1 MIKLSKRH
9 LAKTISW
16 RVVGTLD
23 TLIFALLLTGDID
36 TSLSLS
42 GYTVITKMVWYYL
55 HERAWFGASIKN
67 ANFRHLI
74 KTFTWRGIGT
84 LDTILIS
91 FLLTGNGVLGLQIG
105 GVETITKMIL
115 YYFHEKLWYKIN
127 FGLDRRNEKKMK
139 RK

>member
-1 MIKLSKRH
+1 MFKVSKRH

-16 RVVGTLD
+16 RIIGTLD
-23 TLIFALLLTGDID
+23 TLVFALLLTGDID

-42 GYTVITKMVWYYL
+42 GYTVITKMIWYYL
-55 HERAWFGASIKN
+55 HERAWFRASISN
-67 ANFRHLI
+67 ANSRHLI

-91 FLLTGNGVLGLQIG
+91 FLLTGDVTLGLQIG

-115 YYFHEKLWYKIN
+115 YFFHEKFWYRIN
-127 FGLDRRNEKKMK
+127 FGLDRRKK
-139 RK
+139 RKENE